1 MINIVNHTIFLDEEK
16 FNSYNRHYVKW
27 RLDWWKTPVFETSNR
42 SSFVQLVIV
51 ISI

>member
-27 RLDWWKTPVFETSNR
+27 MVNWWKIPVFIIANK
-42 SSFVQLVIV
+42 SFYVK
-51 ISI
+51 S